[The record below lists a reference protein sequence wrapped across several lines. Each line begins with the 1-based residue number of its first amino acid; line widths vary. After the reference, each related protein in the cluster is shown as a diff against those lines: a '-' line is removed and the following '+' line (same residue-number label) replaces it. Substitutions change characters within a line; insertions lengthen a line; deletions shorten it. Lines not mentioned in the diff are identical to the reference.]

1 MFIVLCS
8 NVQTIYIYIYKKCI
22 DTSLRKS
29 NVNIVNNDLW
39 PSTAMT
45 RWEWIVWAYL
55 LLIMSCST
63 VQNMHAYS
71 SLRINKMLYRAGS
84 QLQWKH
90 CSKCGGGGKHIMAR
104 PESWLCKYPSC
115 KGTITL
121 EIQRQTITRKAIVSH
136 LHICLTTITCSSCPS
151 CSEQCLCVH
160 IIMHTS
166 ENCHSALFQFK
177 WKAAL
182 LRRAGSPSLTLS

>member
-22 DTSLRKS
+22 DTSLYKS

-90 CSKCGGGGKHIMAR
+90 CSKCGGGGGAHNGKAWELIMQIPQLQRNNNSGNSKTNHNTEGYCLAFAYLLDNYNLLIMPILFRTMSLCSYNNAHI
-104 PESWLCKYPSC
+104 
-115 KGTITL
+115 
-121 EIQRQTITRKAIVSH
+121 RK
-136 LHICLTTITCSSCPS
+136 
-151 CSEQCLCVH
+151 
-160 IIMHTS
+160 
-166 ENCHSALFQFK
+166 
-177 WKAAL
+177 
-182 LRRAGSPSLTLS
+182 LS